1 MLTAVSV
8 ELMHLHCVCVLL
20 FMFKKHLHMCG
31 EKDCMSLFVQHL
43 KFFVCV
49 CVHFQVEEGGGSL
62 QQETRERN
70 EGNGKEMTKAC
81 SLKQLSCHSLFI
93 ILYGNLEKHTNT

>member
-49 CVHFQVEEGGGSL
+49 CAFPGGGRRG
-62 QQETRERN
+62 QFAAGDQR
-70 EGNGKEMTKAC
+70 KK
-81 SLKQLSCHSLFI
+81 
-93 ILYGNLEKHTNT
+93 